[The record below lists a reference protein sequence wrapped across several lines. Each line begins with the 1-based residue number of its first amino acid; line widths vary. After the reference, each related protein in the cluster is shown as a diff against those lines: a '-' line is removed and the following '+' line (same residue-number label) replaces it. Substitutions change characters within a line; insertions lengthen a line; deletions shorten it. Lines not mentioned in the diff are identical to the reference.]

1 MISRLNSGRVLAL
14 GCASMLAAGT
24 ARADV
29 VTAWNEQVVT
39 NGGPQVQ
46 RTLAMVHIG
55 MFDATNA
62 IEKTYTPYLRLPE
75 PPAHASPI
83 AAAAAAACGVLIRL
97 FPAEER
103 HFRQALEQSL
113 QEVPDGPTK
122 VDGVAFGDLVA
133 QAIYDARLDDKI
145 LASGPPFVDGT
156 EPGGM
161 TAARNRAH
169 RSR

>member
-1 MISRLNSGRVLAL
+1 MISRLNIGRVLAL

-39 NGGPQVQ
+39 NGGPQIQ

-75 PPAHASPI
+75 PPR
-83 AAAAAAACGVLIRL
+83 ACVSDRRGRGRGLR
-97 FPAEER
+97 
-103 HFRQALEQSL
+103 
-113 QEVPDGPTK
+113 
-122 VDGVAFGDLVA
+122 
-133 QAIYDARLDDKI
+133 
-145 LASGPPFVDGT
+145 
-156 EPGGM
+156 
-161 TAARNRAH
+161 RAH
-169 RSR
+169 TALSSRGTALS